1 MATLLS
7 HVARGVVRALLAIG
21 LACSIFVLAAL
32 AIGPRTGRYRMQTIL
47 SGSMGPKLPVGSLA
61 ISTPERLDRV
71 RACQII
77 TFQAPVGNWVVTHR
91 VIEVVSGGPHPRVRT
106 KGDANAAIDPW
117 VTQLER
123 GPVWR
128 VRLVVPR
135 LGSAVRALRMRW
147 VHIGTV
153 LVAPM
158 LLVLL
163 ALRTIWAPDL
173 SWRHVRRARRPPRA
187 TS

>member
-1 MATLLS
+1 MATVLPR
-7 HVARGVVRALLAIG
+7 VARGVVRALLGVG
-21 LACSIFVLAAL
+21 LACSILALAAL
-32 AIGPRTGRYRMQTIL
+32 AIGPRTGRYRMQTVL
-47 SGSMGPKLPVGSLA
+47 TGSMRPKLPVGSLA
-61 ISTPERLDRV
+61 ISTPEPLDRV
-71 RACQII
+71 RAGQII

-106 KGDANAAIDPW
+106 KGDANAAADPW

-128 VRLVVPR
+128 VRLVVPL
-135 LGSAVRALRMRW
+135 LGTAVRFLRMRW

-163 ALRTIWAPDL
+163 GLRTIWAPDL
-173 SWRHVRRARRPPRA
+173 FRRHVRRARRPPAA

>member
-1 MATLLS
+1 MSTVLLR
-7 HVARGVVRALLAIG
+7 VFRGVVRALFGVG
-21 LACSIFVLAAL
+21 LACSLLVLAAL
-32 AIGPRTGRYRMQTIL
+32 AIGPRTGRYRIQTVL
-47 SGSMGPKLPVGSLA
+47 TGSMRPKLPVGSLA
-61 ISTPERLDRV
+61 ISTPEPLDQV
-71 RACQII
+71 RAGQII

-106 KGDANAAIDPW
+106 KGDANAAADPW

-128 VRLVVPR
+128 VRLVVPLLGTALR
-135 LGSAVRALRMRW
+135 LLRMRW
-147 VHIGTV
+147 AHIGTV

-158 LLVLL
+158 LLALL
-163 ALRTIWAPDL
+163 ALRTMWGPDL
-173 SWRHVRRARRPPRA
+173 GWRHVRHGRRPPAA